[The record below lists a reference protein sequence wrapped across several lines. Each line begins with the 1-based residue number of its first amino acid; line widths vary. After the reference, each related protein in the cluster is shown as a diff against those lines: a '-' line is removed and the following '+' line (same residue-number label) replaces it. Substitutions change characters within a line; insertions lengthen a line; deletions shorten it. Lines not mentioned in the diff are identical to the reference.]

1 MSKVKLSTNKT
12 VRPFIY
18 CYTTPND
25 ISHNGWCKIG
35 YTEDDV
41 QTRIKQHTYTSDTEV
56 KLEWYTVALFDNGE
70 TFTDKHF
77 HMYLNK

>member
-1 MSKVKLSTNKT
+1 MNKVKLSTNKT

-41 QTRIKQHTYTSDTEV
+41 QTRIKQQTYTSDTEV
-56 KLEWYTVALFDNGE
+56 K
-70 TFTDKHF
+70 
-77 HMYLNK
+77 